1 MDTKLMKFFNSKIF
15 KVVLRILVPLIMLQ
29 LVALE
34 YRHYYNLNIDCGKVM
49 RIVKVSEMKG
59 QPAIIVSDTKDNYTI
74 YEYFLTLPTL
84 RDIEIGDYIVKPKY
98 GFDFLLVKQGGER
111 LIIRGDI
118 NYWVATYLYFMP
130 SMYSDLDLKES
141 TCK

>member
-1 MDTKLMKFFNSKIF
+1 MKFFNSKIF

-29 LVALE
+29 IVAWE
-34 YRHYYNLNIDCGKVM
+34 YRQHYNLNINCGRVT

-59 QPAIIVSDTKDNYTI
+59 EPAIIVSDSKDSYTI
-74 YEYFLTLPTL
+74 YEYFLILPTL
-84 RDIEIGDYIVKPKY
+84 RDIELGDYIVKPKY
-98 GFDFLLVKQGGER
+98 GFDFLLVKQDGER

-118 NYWVATYLYFMP
+118 NYWAATYLYFMP
-130 SMYSDLDLKES
+130 SMYSDSDLKKS